1 MRVETLAIV
10 GVGLIGGSAGLAAKA
25 RGVAGR
31 VIGTDCNPAALDEA
45 IRVGAIDDAI
55 TDLSSA
61 VRTADLVLVC
71 TPVDVIAEHVL
82 AVAKQ
87 ARPGTIITDTGS
99 TKHAIVSR
107 VDREM
112 PAGVFFVGGHPMAG
126 SEKKGPHFSRPD
138 LFTGRAVILTH
149 GPYDNESVWHTV
161 ADFWIEL
168 GGKPVQMTPQDH
180 DDAVAM
186 VSHLPH
192 AVASCLAGMM
202 PLDLLPISAG
212 GFRDTTR
219 VAGAGPGIWEPIF
232 RANRDA
238 VLAAADRFADHWDQ
252 FRALVRADDGPG
264 LARWLADAKRVRDA
278 LGS

>member
-1 MRVETLAIV
+1 MRVETLSIV
-10 GVGLIGGSAGLAAKA
+10 GVGLIGGSVGLAAKA
-25 RGVAGR
+25 RGLAGR
-31 VIGTDCNPAALDEA
+31 VVGFDHNPAALEGA
-45 IRVGAIDDAI
+45 KQIGAIDAGAEN
-55 TDLSSA
+55 LAAA
-61 VRTADLVLVC
+61 VRDADFVLIA
-71 TPVDVIAEHVL
+71 TPVDVIAGHVID
-82 AVAKQ
+82 AAK
-87 ARPGTIITDTGS
+87 ANPHTVIADAGS
-99 TKHAIVSR
+99 TKAGIVAAVRSAA
-107 VDREM
+107 
-112 PAGVFFVGGHPMAG
+112 PWFVGGHPMAG

-138 LFTGRAVILTH
+138 LFDGRAAILTPSEH
-149 GPYDNESVWHTV
+149 CDPTAVRT
-161 ADFWIEL
+161 ATAFWASL
-168 GGKPVQMTPQDH
+168 GCHVVTMTPAAH
-180 DDAVAM
+180 DAAVAM

-192 AVASCLAGMM
+192 AVAACLAGMM

-252 FRALVRADDGPG
+252 FRAAVRADDGPG

>member
-10 GVGLIGGSAGLAAKA
+10 GVGLIGGSAGLAARA

-31 VIGTDCNPAALDEA
+31 IIGWDHDPAAVENA
-45 IRVGAIDDAI
+45 IQVGAIHAGAS
-55 TDLSSA
+55 DLATA
-61 VRTADLVLVC
+61 VRSAEFVLVA
-71 TPVDVIAEHVL
+71 TPVDVVAGHVT
-82 AVAKQ
+82 AVATANPK
-87 ARPGTIITDTGS
+87 AVIADAGS
-99 TKHAIVSR
+99 TKAGIVAAVGSAAPR
-107 VDREM
+107 
-112 PAGVFFVGGHPMAG
+112 FVAGHPMAG

-138 LFTGRAVILTH
+138 LFEGRAAILT
-149 GPYDNESVWHTV
+149 PT
-161 ADFWIEL
+161 ADCEPNAVRTAAEFWAALGCRVVTMSPIE
-168 GGKPVQMTPQDH
+168 H
-180 DDAVAM
+180 DRAVAM

-192 AVASCLAGMM
+192 AVAACLAGMM

>member
-1 MRVETLAIV
+1 MRVETLSIV
-10 GVGLIGGSAGLAAKA
+10 GVGLIGGSVGLAAKA
-25 RGVAGR
+25 RGLAGC
-31 VIGTDCNPAALDEA
+31 VVGFDHNPAALSGAKEL
-45 IRVGAIDDAI
+45 GAIDVA
-55 TDLSSA
+55 TSDLAAA
-61 VRTADLVLVC
+61 VRGAEFVLVA
-71 TPVDVIAEHVL
+71 TPVDVIADQVIAAARANPR
-82 AVAKQ
+82 AVIAD
-87 ARPGTIITDTGS
+87 AGS
-99 TKHAIVSR
+99 TKAGIVAA
-107 VDREM
+107 VG
-112 PAGVFFVGGHPMAG
+112 PAVPRFVGGHPMAG

-138 LFTGRAVILTH
+138 LFDGRAAILTPTDH
-149 GPYDNESVWHTV
+149 CDPAAVRT
-161 ADFWIEL
+161 ATAFWAAL
-168 GGKPVQMTPQDH
+168 GCRVVTMTPAAH
-180 DDAVAM
+180 DTAVAM

-192 AVASCLAGMM
+192 AVAACLAGMM

-252 FRALVRADDGPG
+252 FRAAVRADDGPG